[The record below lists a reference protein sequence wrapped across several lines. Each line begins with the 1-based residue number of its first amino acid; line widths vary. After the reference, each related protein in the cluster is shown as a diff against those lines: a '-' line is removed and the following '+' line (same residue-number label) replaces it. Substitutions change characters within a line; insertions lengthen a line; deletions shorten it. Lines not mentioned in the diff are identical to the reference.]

1 MPPPVAS
8 LDDAEGTAALVPA
21 GNAAPASALPDI
33 AIARPALHDEVTARL
48 RDLIVENRIQPGER
62 VPELEI
68 AARLGVSR
76 TPIREALKVLAAE
89 GLVEMQ
95 PLRGA
100 IVRGF
105 SAKDAQDMLRVI
117 ALLEEFAGREACGAP
132 AADIAA
138 VQALHE
144 RMREHHRRRE
154 RQPYFALNQQIHQAI
169 VALARN
175 ETLSAM
181 HAQHPLRGQ
190 QRARELGRRD
200 GRARGHDA
208 GAGRARRRRDGR
220 GNARPP
226 AEHLAAHR
234 AGRAARRSGGRR
246 LLTLIRARGSHAVRA
261 EPVQALHLPA

>member
-1 MPPPVAS
+1 MVFPPMP
-8 LDDAEGTAALVPA
+8 LL
-21 GNAAPASALPDI
+21 AAPLDEGGRPAASAGAADVALPDI
-33 AIARPALHDEVTARL
+33 AIARPALHEEVTARL
-48 RDLIVENRIQPGER
+48 RDMIVENRIQPGER

-100 IVRGF
+100 IVKAF

-117 ALLEEFAGREACGAP
+117 ALLEEHAGREACAAP

-144 RMREHHRRRE
+144 RMRAHHRRRE

-175 ETLSAM
+175 DTLAAM
-181 HAQHPLRGQ
+181 HAQLGQ
-190 QRARELGRRD
+190 RMRRIRYVGNSEPANWDAAMAEHEAMMQALAARDADAMAAAMRAHLLNTWPRIEQV
-200 GRARGHDA
+200 
-208 GAGRARRRRDGR
+208 ARRG
-220 GNARPP
+220 
-226 AEHLAAHR
+226 E
-234 AGRAARRSGGRR
+234 AG
-246 LLTLIRARGSHAVRA
+246 TDTY
-261 EPVQALHLPA
+261 

>member
-1 MPPPVAS
+1 MP
-8 LDDAEGTAALVPA
+8 LL
-21 GNAAPASALPDI
+21 AAPLDEGGRPAASAGAADVALPDI
-33 AIARPALHDEVTARL
+33 AIARPALHEEVTARL
-48 RDLIVENRIQPGER
+48 RDMIVENRIQPGER

-100 IVRGF
+100 IVKAF

-117 ALLEEFAGREACGAP
+117 ALLEEHAGREACAAP

-144 RMREHHRRRE
+144 RMRAHHRRRE

-175 ETLSAM
+175 DTLAAM
-181 HAQHPLRGQ
+181 HAQLGQ
-190 QRARELGRRD
+190 RMRRIRYVGNSEPANWDAAMAEHEAMMQALAARDADAMAAAMRAHLLNTWPRIEQV
-200 GRARGHDA
+200 
-208 GAGRARRRRDGR
+208 ARRG
-220 GNARPP
+220 
-226 AEHLAAHR
+226 E
-234 AGRAARRSGGRR
+234 AG
-246 LLTLIRARGSHAVRA
+246 TDTY
-261 EPVQALHLPA
+261 

>member
-1 MPPPVAS
+1 MP
-8 LDDAEGTAALVPA
+8 LL
-21 GNAAPASALPDI
+21 AAPLDEGGRPAASAGATDVALPDI
-33 AIARPALHDEVTARL
+33 AIARPALHEEVTARL
-48 RDLIVENRIQPGER
+48 RDMIVENRIQPGER

-100 IVRGF
+100 IVKAF

-117 ALLEEFAGREACGAP
+117 ALLEEHAGREACAAP

-138 VQALHE
+138 VQAQHE
-144 RMREHHRRRE
+144 RMRAHHRRRE

-175 ETLSAM
+175 DTLAAM
-181 HAQHPLRGQ
+181 HAQLGQ
-190 QRARELGRRD
+190 RMRRIRYVGNSEPANWDAAMAEHEAMMQALAARDADAMAAAMRAHLLNTWPRIEQV
-200 GRARGHDA
+200 
-208 GAGRARRRRDGR
+208 ARRG
-220 GNARPP
+220 
-226 AEHLAAHR
+226 E
-234 AGRAARRSGGRR
+234 AG
-246 LLTLIRARGSHAVRA
+246 TDTY
-261 EPVQALHLPA
+261 

>member
-1 MPPPVAS
+1 M
-8 LDDAEGTAALVPA
+8 AALPLLTNRPLYEEVA
-21 GNAAPASALPDI
+21 ELLRERIFQQELAPGSWI
-33 AIARPALHDEVTARL
+33 DELKLAEQYG
-48 RDLIVENRIQPGER
+48 I
-62 VPELEI
+62 
-68 AARLGVSR
+68 SR
-76 TPIREALKVLAAE
+76 TPMREALKVLAAE

-181 HAQHPLRGQ
+181 HAQLGQ
-190 QRARELGRRD
+190 RMRRIRYVGNSEPANWDAAMAEHEAMMQALAARDADAMAAAMRAHLLNTWPRIEQV
-200 GRARGHDA
+200 
-208 GAGRARRRRDGR
+208 ARRG
-220 GNARPP
+220 
-226 AEHLAAHR
+226 E
-234 AGRAARRSGGRR
+234 AG
-246 LLTLIRARGSHAVRA
+246 TDTY
-261 EPVQALHLPA
+261 

>member
-8 LDDAEGTAALVPA
+8 LDDAEGTAAGVPA
-21 GNAAPASALPDI
+21 GTSASASALLDI
-33 AIARPALHDEVTARL
+33 PIARPALHDEVTARL

-181 HAQHPLRGQ
+181 HAQLGQ
-190 QRARELGRRD
+190 RMRRIRYV
-200 GRARGHDA
+200 GNSEPANWDA
-208 GAGRARRRRDGR
+208 AM
-220 GNARPP
+220 
-226 AEHLAAHR
+226 AEHEAMMQALAARDADAMAAAMR
-234 AGRAARRSGGRR
+234 AHLLNTWPRIEQVAQRGAAVGD
-246 LLTLIRARGSHAVRA
+246 AY
-261 EPVQALHLPA
+261 

>member
-1 MPPPVAS
+1 MPPLAAR
-8 LDDAEGTAALVPA
+8 LDDASRSGGDGSA
-21 GNAAPASALPDI
+21 GDASGPVGISVGEVQAPLGMPDI
-33 AIARPALHDEVTARL
+33 AIARPALHEEVTARL

-100 IVRGF
+100 IVKAF

-117 ALLEEFAGREACGAP
+117 ALLEEHAGREACAAP
-132 AADIAA
+132 VADIAA

-144 RMREHHRRRE
+144 RMRAHHRRRE
-154 RQPYFALNQQIHQAI
+154 RQPYFVLNQQIHQAI

-175 ETLSAM
+175 ETLSVM
-181 HAQHPLRGQ
+181 HAQLGQRMRRIRYVGNSEPANWDAAMAEHEAMMQALAARDADAMAAAMRAHLLNTWPRIEQVARRG
-190 QRARELGRRD
+190 E
-200 GRARGHDA
+200 A
-208 GAGRARRRRDGR
+208 GAD
-220 GNARPP
+220 
-226 AEHLAAHR
+226 
-234 AGRAARRSGGRR
+234 
-246 LLTLIRARGSHAVRA
+246 TY
-261 EPVQALHLPA
+261 

>member
-1 MPPPVAS
+1 VVFQPMPQTAAP
-8 LDDAEGTAALVPA
+8 LDDAGRSDAGVGGAAGA
-21 GNAAPASALPDI
+21 GLPDI
-33 AIARPALHDEVTARL
+33 AIARPALHEEVTARL

-68 AARLGVSR
+68 AARFGVSR

-100 IVRGF
+100 IVRAF

-117 ALLEEFAGREACGAP
+117 ALLEEHAGREACTAP

-144 RMREHHRRRE
+144 RMRAHHRRRE
-154 RQPYFALNQQIHQAI
+154 RQPYFLLNQQIHQAI

-175 ETLSAM
+175 DTLSAM
-181 HAQHPLRGQ
+181 HAQLGQ
-190 QRARELGRRD
+190 RMRRIRYV
-200 GRARGHDA
+200 GNSEPANWDA
-208 GAGRARRRRDGR
+208 AM
-220 GNARPP
+220 
-226 AEHLAAHR
+226 AEHEAMMQALAARDADAMAAAMR
-234 AGRAARRSGGRR
+234 AHLLNTWPRIEQVARRSETG
-246 LLTLIRARGSHAVRA
+246 ADAY
-261 EPVQALHLPA
+261 

>member
-8 LDDAEGTAALVPA
+8 LDDAEGTAAGVPA
-21 GNAAPASALPDI
+21 GTSASASALLDI
-33 AIARPALHDEVTARL
+33 PIARPALHDEVTARL

-181 HAQHPLRGQ
+181 HAQLGQ
-190 QRARELGRRD
+190 RMRRIRYV
-200 GRARGHDA
+200 GNSEPANWDA
-208 GAGRARRRRDGR
+208 AM
-220 GNARPP
+220 
-226 AEHLAAHR
+226 AEHEAMMQALAARDADAMAAAMR
-234 AGRAARRSGGRR
+234 AHLLNTWPRIEQVAQPGAAVGD
-246 LLTLIRARGSHAVRA
+246 AY
-261 EPVQALHLPA
+261 

>member
-8 LDDAEGTAALVPA
+8 LDDAEGTAAGVPA
-21 GNAAPASALPDI
+21 GTSASASALLDI
-33 AIARPALHDEVTARL
+33 PIARPALHDEVTARL

-181 HAQHPLRGQ
+181 HAQLGQ
-190 QRARELGRRD
+190 RMRRIRYV
-200 GRARGHDA
+200 GNSEPANWDA
-208 GAGRARRRRDGR
+208 AM
-220 GNARPP
+220 
-226 AEHLAAHR
+226 AEHEAMMQALAARDADAMAAAMR
-234 AGRAARRSGGRR
+234 AHLLNTWPRIERAAQPG
-246 LLTLIRARGSHAVRA
+246 AAVGDA
-261 EPVQALHLPA
+261 Y

>member
-1 MPPPVAS
+1 MVFPPMPLP
-8 LDDAEGTAALVPA
+8 
-21 GNAAPASALPDI
+21 AAPLDEGGRPAASAGPADAALPDI
-33 AIARPALHDEVTARL
+33 AIARPALHEEVTARL

-100 IVRGF
+100 IVKAF

-117 ALLEEFAGREACGAP
+117 ALLEEHAGREACAAP

-144 RMREHHRRRE
+144 RMRAHHRRRE

-175 ETLSAM
+175 DTLAAM
-181 HAQHPLRGQ
+181 HAQLGQRMRRIRYVGNSEPANWDAAMAEHEAMMQALAARDADAMAAAMRAHLLNTWPRIEQVARRG
-190 QRARELGRRD
+190 E
-200 GRARGHDA
+200 A
-208 GAGRARRRRDGR
+208 GADAY
-220 GNARPP
+220 
-226 AEHLAAHR
+226 
-234 AGRAARRSGGRR
+234 
-246 LLTLIRARGSHAVRA
+246 
-261 EPVQALHLPA
+261 

>member
-1 MPPPVAS
+1 MVFPPMP
-8 LDDAEGTAALVPA
+8 LL
-21 GNAAPASALPDI
+21 AAPLDEGGRPAASAGAADVALPDI
-33 AIARPALHDEVTARL
+33 AIARPALHEEVTARL
-48 RDLIVENRIQPGER
+48 RDMIVENRIQPGER

-100 IVRGF
+100 IVKAF

-117 ALLEEFAGREACGAP
+117 ALLEEHAGREACAAP

-138 VQALHE
+138 VQAQHE
-144 RMREHHRRRE
+144 RMRAHHRRRE

-175 ETLSAM
+175 DTLAAM
-181 HAQHPLRGQ
+181 HAQLGQ
-190 QRARELGRRD
+190 RMRRIRYVGNSEPANWDAAMAEHEAMMQALAARDADAMAAAMRAHLLNTWPRIEQV
-200 GRARGHDA
+200 
-208 GAGRARRRRDGR
+208 ARRG
-220 GNARPP
+220 
-226 AEHLAAHR
+226 E
-234 AGRAARRSGGRR
+234 AG
-246 LLTLIRARGSHAVRA
+246 TDTY
-261 EPVQALHLPA
+261 

>member
-8 LDDAEGTAALVPA
+8 LDDAEGTAAGVPA
-21 GNAAPASALPDI
+21 GTAASASALPDI

-48 RDLIVENRIQPGER
+48 RDLIVENRIRPGER

-100 IVRGF
+100 IVKGF

-181 HAQHPLRGQ
+181 HAQLGQ
-190 QRARELGRRD
+190 RMRRIRYV
-200 GRARGHDA
+200 GNSEPANWDA
-208 GAGRARRRRDGR
+208 AM
-220 GNARPP
+220 
-226 AEHLAAHR
+226 AEHEAMMQALAARDADAMAAAMR
-234 AGRAARRSGGRR
+234 AHLLNTWPRIEQVAQPGAAVGD
-246 LLTLIRARGSHAVRA
+246 AY
-261 EPVQALHLPA
+261 

>member
-1 MPPPVAS
+1 MRVLPIVVFPPMPPPVAS
-8 LDDAEGTAALVPA
+8 LDDAEGTAAGVPA
-21 GNAAPASALPDI
+21 GTSAPASALPDI
-33 AIARPALHDEVTARL
+33 PIARPALHDEVTARL

-181 HAQHPLRGQ
+181 HAQLGQ
-190 QRARELGRRD
+190 RMRRIRYV
-200 GRARGHDA
+200 GNSEPANWDA
-208 GAGRARRRRDGR
+208 AM
-220 GNARPP
+220 
-226 AEHLAAHR
+226 AEHEAMMQALAARDADAMAAAMR
-234 AGRAARRSGGRR
+234 AHLLNTWPRIEQAAQPG
-246 LLTLIRARGSHAVRA
+246 AAVGDA
-261 EPVQALHLPA
+261 Y

>member
-1 MPPPVAS
+1 MPLP
-8 LDDAEGTAALVPA
+8 
-21 GNAAPASALPDI
+21 AAPLDEGGSQAASAGPADAALPDI
-33 AIARPALHDEVTARL
+33 AIARPALHEEVTARL

-100 IVRGF
+100 IVKAF

-117 ALLEEFAGREACGAP
+117 ALLEEHAGREACAAP

-144 RMREHHRRRE
+144 HMRSHHRRRE
-154 RQPYFALNQQIHQAI
+154 RQPYFALNQQIHHAI

-175 ETLSAM
+175 DTLAAM
-181 HAQHPLRGQ
+181 HAQLGQ
-190 QRARELGRRD
+190 RMRRIRYVGNSEPANWDAAMAEHEAMMQALAARDADAMAAAMRAHLLNTWPRIEQV
-200 GRARGHDA
+200 
-208 GAGRARRRRDGR
+208 ARRG
-220 GNARPP
+220 
-226 AEHLAAHR
+226 E
-234 AGRAARRSGGRR
+234 AG
-246 LLTLIRARGSHAVRA
+246 TDTY
-261 EPVQALHLPA
+261 